1 MRFRAHRDWQTL
13 LRSPRFNIL
22 KLSETR
28 LPTAS
33 LFRSWIR
40 IRDNHSGA
48 EIGGMAEGFSL
59 DMSRIR
65 AAAEAYERL
74 LLDDLRRSCPAFLRG
89 DAPYGIGVANH
100 LQDAT
105 RRAYAEFWERS
116 LLDDPAWV
124 SKLSL
129 GKASTVKRNT
139 PAGDVVI
146 CSLLHTTGLIG
157 SGYGFTEDEA
167 LDSARRS
174 IQRNLDFPQEKR
186 TFNCGFQDP
195 KELVLTPQE
204 DPWLECVLVGV
215 FNPGELPKFGRFR

>member
-1 MRFRAHRDWQTL
+1 
-13 LRSPRFNIL
+13 
-22 KLSETR
+22 
-28 LPTAS
+28 
-33 LFRSWIR
+33 
-40 IRDNHSGA
+40 
-48 EIGGMAEGFSL
+48 MAEGLSL

-74 LLDDLRRSCPAFLRG
+74 LLDDLRRSCPGILRG
-89 DAPYGIGVANH
+89 DVAYGIGVANR

-116 LLDDPAWV
+116 LLSDPAWV
-124 SKLSL
+124 GKLSL
-129 GKASTVKRNT
+129 GKANMVRRST

-146 CSLLHTTGLIG
+146 CSLLHATGLIG

-186 TFNCGFQDP
+186 SFTCGFQEP
-195 KELVLTPQE
+195 KEVVLTPQE
-204 DPWLECVLVGV
+204 DPWLECVLIGA
-215 FNPGELPKFGRFR
+215 FNPGELPKSERFR